1 PSGGRATL
9 RKSTHA
15 TSTKDS
21 SINSSIDTE
30 KRRSKP
36 SCSCSMVFRNREL
49 DGRRNSLARKS
60 SAVEKDHKIIRAR
73 THCDFPRDKVR
84 RPQILANTRPRFLRS
99 ATHLAD
105 PSKMETRRD
114 LSDSPH
120 TFAPCY
126 CRRPHHSLVP
136 KMPKIV
142 AFTPLRERR
151 FCENRSC

>member
-1 PSGGRATL
+1 VV
-9 RKSTHA
+9 
-15 TSTKDS
+15 
-21 SINSSIDTE
+21 E
-30 KRRSKP
+30 ERRSGNQLTRLRPKIRRSIP
-36 SCSCSMVFRNREL
+36 RSTPKSADQSRLAHAAWFSRNREL

-84 RPQILANTRPRFLRS
+84 RPQILANARPRFLRS
-99 ATHLAD
+99 ARHLAD

-120 TFAPCY
+120 TFAPRY

-136 KMPKIV
+136 KMSKIV
-142 AFTPLRERR
+142 AFTPLRER
-151 FCENRSC
+151 